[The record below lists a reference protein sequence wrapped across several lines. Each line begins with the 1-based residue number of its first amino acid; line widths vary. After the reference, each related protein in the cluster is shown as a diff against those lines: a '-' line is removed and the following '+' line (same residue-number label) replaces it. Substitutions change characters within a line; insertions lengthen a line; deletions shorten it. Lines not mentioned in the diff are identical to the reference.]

1 MKKIMMICLFVL
13 GISAVSFAQGG
24 GRQRMTTA
32 DRVKAMKDNLKIT
45 DDQAAKITV
54 IYDAQTKSM
63 DSLRNAGG
71 DMRTQMRPMMQATME
86 KVKAILTPE
95 QAAAW
100 QKQMDEAR
108 AQRQNGGG
116 GGQSN
121 K

>member
-13 GISAVSFAQGG
+13 GISAVSYAQGG

-32 DRVKAMKDNLKIT
+32 YKVKAMKDYLKIT
-45 DDQAAKITV
+45 NDQAAKITV
-54 IYDAQTKSM
+54 IYDAQKKSM

-71 DMRTQMRPMMQATME
+71 DMRTQMRPMMQATTD
-86 KVKAILTPE
+86 KVKAVLTLE

-108 AQRQNGGG
+108 A
-116 GGQSN
+116 
-121 K
+121 

>member
-13 GISAVSFAQGG
+13 GISAVSHAQG
-24 GRQRMTTA
+24 RPRMTTA
-32 DRVKAMKDNLKIT
+32 DRVKALKENLKLS
-45 DDQAAKITV
+45 DDQVTKITA
-54 IYDAQTKSM
+54 IYDGQMKSM

-71 DMRTQMRPMMQATME
+71 DMRTQMRPMMQATNE
-86 KVKAILTPE
+86 KVKAVLTPE

-100 QKQMDEAR
+100 QKQMDEMR

-116 GGQSN
+116 GAPSN

>member
-13 GISAVSFAQGG
+13 GISAVSHAQG
-24 GRQRMTTA
+24 RTRMTTA
-32 DRVKAMKDNLKIT
+32 DRVKAMKETYKLT
-45 DDQAAKITV
+45 DDQVTKITA

-71 DMRTQMRPMMQATME
+71 DMRTQMRPMMQATND
-86 KVKAILTPE
+86 KVKAVLTPE
-95 QAAAW
+95 QAAAY
-100 QKQMDEAR
+100 QKEMDERRAR
-108 AQRQNGGG
+108 MQNGGG

>member
-13 GISAVSFAQGG
+13 GISAVSHAQ
-24 GRQRMTTA
+24 GRQRQSPEE
-32 DRVKAMKDNLKIT
+32 RVKALKESLKLS
-45 DDQAAKITV
+45 DDQATKITV
-54 IYDAQTKSM
+54 IYQAQAKSM

-71 DMRTQMRPMMQATME
+71 DMRTQMRPMMQATND
-86 KVKAILTPE
+86 KVKAVLTAE

-100 QKQMDEAR
+100 QKQMDEMR

-116 GGQSN
+116 GAPSN

>member
-1 MKKIMMICLFVL
+1 MKKIMMICLFLL
-13 GISAVSFAQGG
+13 GVSAVSFAQG
-24 GRQRMTTA
+24 RQRMSTA
-32 DRVKAMKDNLKIT
+32 DRVKAMKENLKLS
-45 DDQAAKITV
+45 DDQVTKITA

-63 DSLRNAGG
+63 DSLRTAGG
-71 DMRTQMRPMMQATME
+71 DRAAMRPMMQAAND

-116 GGQSN
+116 GQ
-121 K
+121 